1 MLVFTA
7 ISFRTIVPR
16 AVWSCVA
23 ILAMHGHSSA
33 SQGGSIFLDDGDA
46 GAVLLT
52 DQARTPA
59 ARVVVEALTPAAPAR
74 QIGRH
79 AATTPRAGSLF
90 TEIVNQAARTQRIAP
105 ELLHAVIAVESGHTV
120 RAVSPRGAQGL
131 MQLMP
136 ATARAYGV
144 TDPFDPKQ
152 NITAGAQHLRHL
164 LDQFGQDTALALA
177 AYNAGA
183 GAVVRHRN
191 RIPPF
196 AETAS
201 YVPRVMRHFS
211 QLQAASVESIPPR
224 H

>member
-7 ISFRTIVPR
+7 ISFRTNVPR
-16 AVWSCVA
+16 AVWSCLAV
-23 ILAMHGHSSA
+23 LAMHGNSSA
-33 SQGGSIFLDDGDA
+33 SQGSSIFLDDGHE
-46 GAVLLT
+46 GSVLLT
-52 DQARTPA
+52 DRARTPA
-59 ARVVVEALTPAAPAR
+59 ARVIVEALTPAPAR

-79 AATTPRAGSLF
+79 AATTPRTGSLF
-90 TEIVNQAARTQRIAP
+90 AEIVNHAARTQRIAP
-105 ELLHAVIAVESGHTV
+105 ELLYAVIAVESGHIV

-183 GAVVRHRN
+183 AAVVRYRN

-211 QLQAASVESIPPR
+211 QLQAASAEPIPPR